1 MGTVPTRSIPSI
13 GSYLQGLKIKDKSE
27 KALMVR
33 LGTLLDAVINNQRG
47 LANAGTKMS
56 RRSQA
61 INAKRPAK
69 IVGTTEN
76 VFNGVAVTI
85 DPVKSTTGLATYEI
99 QIDSNRNFSNPTTKE
114 VFSTNVVFKGLTA
127 GAIYYIRARVITKS
141 GQAGPWTLFDSV
153 TTTPS
158 AGLTSAD
165 FTGSL
170 YGETPEVHTFNF
182 VYFSE
187 SIFAGTN
194 FGLYERQEGHLT
206 EEDIDHWT
214 GIDVEVEFNS
224 VRFTALGRSIE
235 LQTLISP
242 LLTTDTSNVT
252 WTNRIGEII
261 RYWPIALFPIFN
273 LNIYADDEDFQAN
286 YPYPAIPYT
295 EVFSLV
301 GGTTSP
307 TSIIKF

>member
-33 LGTLLDAVINNQRG
+33 LGTLLDAVINSQRG

-69 IVGTTEN
+69 IVGATEN

-99 QIDSNRNFSNPTTKE
+99 QIDSNRNFSDPTTKE

-127 GAIYYIRARVITKS
+127 GAIYYIRARVITKE
-141 GQAGPWTLFDSV
+141 GQAGPWALFDSV

-194 FGLYERQEGHLT
+194 FGLYEFQEGHDSGDT
-206 EEDIDHWT
+206 DTWS
-214 GIDVEVEFNS
+214 GADVDAEFNS
-224 VRFTALGRSIE
+224 ARFTALSQNIE
-235 LQTLISP
+235 RQILISP

-252 WTNRIGEII
+252 WTNKIGEII
-261 RYWPIALFPIFN
+261 RYWPIALFPLFN
-273 LNIYADDEDFQAN
+273 LNIYVDDVGFQTN
-286 YPYPAIPYT
+286 YPYPTIPYT

-307 TSIIKF
+307 TSIVKF